1 VCFGGSPFRWLP
13 AAVETFKKAAPLD
26 TTMAIE
32 PPTERECERCGRQDE
47 WDDDEGTWVI
57 VESDG
62 EKVAGS
68 PYCLHEWDIT
78 GTYNPLASTE

>member
-1 VCFGGSPFRWLP
+1 MPAAVTSISP
-13 AAVETFKKAAPLD
+13 AAVETFKSDAVIVSD
-26 TTMAIE
+26 MIIE
-32 PPTERECERCGRQDE
+32 PPTERECERCGRKDV

-62 EKVAGS
+62 EKDAGS